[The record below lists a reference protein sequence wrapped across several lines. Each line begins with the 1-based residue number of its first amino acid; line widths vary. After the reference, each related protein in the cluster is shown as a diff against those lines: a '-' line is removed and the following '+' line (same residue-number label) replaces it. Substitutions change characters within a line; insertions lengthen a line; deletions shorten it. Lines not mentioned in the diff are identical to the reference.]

1 MFPRVLRAFLFGV
14 SALALVAH
22 LVVGIRLMTRHD
34 VLDPIEVSVLEH
46 AGRMAQGGALYSEP
60 ARTDEPSLMPGFP
73 FAVSALVRMFD
84 ADLWEPRLVAIL
96 ASLLLTWLVLAIV
109 RLETESW
116 TLAVAGAASVLMGY
130 GLLAEPPGVARPET
144 LMLLCA
150 LLGLWVLRVTTRL
163 WGALLA
169 AVLIGAACF
178 TQQSAMWFVAAAM
191 FTLAIDDRKRLLAF
205 TLTSAVVIGGGYV
218 ALSRLLGPWFNFNVF
233 DEPLRALAFR
243 PAAPLH
249 FIGDHLLG
257 KLAVPTLAAVL
268 SFAMP
273 TPPWRGKGGIWMC
286 AAIAA
291 AVGGVLGSQATGFGP
306 PSLIPS
312 IVVLAIVGP
321 ISMQRV
327 TRHLSAYPG
336 ATRVGGQVVVLA
348 ALALQFIVFLSC
360 VSQSRWF
367 PGSFDSPSARP
378 RPAATTLPAP
388 GDNPAS

>member
-1 MFPRVLRAFLFGV
+1 MFPRALRAFLFVV
-14 SALALVAH
+14 STLALAAF

-46 AGRMAQGGALYSEP
+46 AVRMAQGGALYSEP
-60 ARTDEPSLMPGFP
+60 AQPDEPSLMPGFP
-73 FAVSALVRMFD
+73 FAVSALVRLFD

-96 ASLLLTWLVLAIV
+96 ASLLLTWLVLAII

-130 GLLAEPPGVARPET
+130 GLLAEPPGIARPET
-144 LMLLCA
+144 LMLLAA
-150 LLGLWVLRVTTRL
+150 LLGLYALRLTNGIP
-163 WGALLA
+163 GALLA
-169 AVLIGAACF
+169 ALLLGAACF
-178 TQQSAMWFVAAAM
+178 TQQQAVWFVAAAM
-191 FTLAIDDRKRLLAF
+191 FSLAIDDRKRLAVF
-205 TLTSAVVIGGGYV
+205 ALTSAVVIGGGYV
-218 ALSRLLGPWFNFNVF
+218 VLSRLLGPWFNFNVF
-233 DEPLRALAFR
+233 DEPLHALGFR

-273 TPPWRGKGGIWMC
+273 TPPWRGKAGIWMC

-291 AVGGVLGSQATGFGP
+291 TIGGVLGSQASGFGP

-367 PGSFDSPSARP
+367 PTTFDSPAAKP
-378 RPAATTLPAP
+378 RPAATALPAP
-388 GDNPAS
+388 GADPAS